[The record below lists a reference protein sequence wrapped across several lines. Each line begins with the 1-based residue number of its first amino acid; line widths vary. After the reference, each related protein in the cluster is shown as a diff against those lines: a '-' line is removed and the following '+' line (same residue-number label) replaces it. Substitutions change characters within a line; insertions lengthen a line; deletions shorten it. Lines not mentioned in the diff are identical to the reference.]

1 MSAFAELNGYKLNP
15 DKRRVDMVL
24 RGLLGR
30 EERYGEFLC
39 PCRTITGDQQIDS
52 TIVCPCCF
60 MHDDVWLYGYCHCK
74 LFFRKDFEGNWITSS
89 MDSQLGRKRK
99 KEEET

>member
-1 MSAFAELNGYKLNP
+1 
-15 DKRRVDMVL
+15 
-24 RGLLGR
+24 
-30 EERYGEFLC
+30 
-39 PCRTITGDQQIDS
+39 
-52 TIVCPCCF
+52 